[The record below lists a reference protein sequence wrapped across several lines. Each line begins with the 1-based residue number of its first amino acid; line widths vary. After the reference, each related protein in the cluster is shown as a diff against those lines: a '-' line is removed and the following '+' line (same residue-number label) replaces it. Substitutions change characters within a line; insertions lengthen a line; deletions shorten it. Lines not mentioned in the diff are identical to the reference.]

1 MKITEERM
9 GFFNMRLVQR
19 MNQVGVSP
27 TRLAQR
33 VHLSYEQ
40 VRKLIM
46 GRCLPSDA
54 TLERL
59 CVSLDLNKREMKDRV
74 AKDRMIFKFGDA
86 AWEYWGVSP
95 RVGQLA
101 ILFPLLTKEQEAFAR
116 LHMKAFVE
124 AKKKGSKRTDRA
136 A

>member
-1 MKITEERM
+1 M

-19 MNQVGVSP
+19 MNEAGVSP
-27 TRLAQR
+27 TQLAQR

-46 GRCLPSDA
+46 GRCLPSDP

-59 CVSLDLNKREMKDRV
+59 CVSLDLNKREMKERV
-74 AKDRMIFKFGDA
+74 AKDRAIFKFGDA
-86 AWEYWGVSP
+86 AWAYWGVSP

-101 ILFPLLTKEQEAFAR
+101 ILFPLLTKEQQEFVR
-116 LHMKAFVE
+116 LEFVAFVE
-124 AKKKGSKRTDRA
+124 AKKKREKNRTDRA

>member
-1 MKITEERM
+1 MKIIEERM

-19 MNQVGVSP
+19 MNQVGISP
-27 TRLAQR
+27 TRLAQSI
-33 VHLSYEQ
+33 HLSYEQ

-54 TLERL
+54 TLEKL
-59 CVSLDLNKREMKDRV
+59 CVSLDLNKREMKGRV
-74 AKDRMIFKFGDA
+74 AKDRMVFKFGDA
-86 AWEYWGVSP
+86 AWAHLGVSP

-101 ILFPLLTKEQEAFAR
+101 ILFPLLTKEQQEFTR
-116 LHMKAFVE
+116 LHMTAFVE
-124 AKKKGSKRTDRA
+124 AKKKRDRA